1 MSDVLNDVVPSW
13 VDLRLK
19 VDGAE
24 LVGFTSVSFGDK
36 IEDEMVYGGGREPLG
51 RTRGRYTT
59 EDGSLTVYEDT
70 FVELVRRLGDGWGD
84 KRFEIVEQI
93 TLGDGSISTTVVESC
108 RFKGGPGGAA
118 EGTSAITR
126 ELPFSFMR
134 IKRNGIYLITQKR

>member
-108 RFKGGPGGAA
+108 RFKGGPGGAS